1 MAIKIVRRLKL
12 AFFCC
17 LTKLKNKLSH
27 RKCFIGMKEDDAM
40 FKKRIEK
47 GKSSVFIFFGVEA
60 YDIEICNKN
69 VI

>member
-1 MAIKIVRRLKL
+1 
-12 AFFCC
+12 
-17 LTKLKNKLSH
+17 
-27 RKCFIGMKEDDAM
+27 MKEDDAM

-47 GKSSVFIFFGVEA
+47 GKSSIFYLFLGVEA